1 MEESGY
7 NPIIQSTTGDSHG
20 NCYANNSSSLP
31 TSMIEL
37 MKHETVY
44 YIDNPIIIDQCPSP
58 K

>member
-20 NCYANNSSSLP
+20 NCYDNNSSSLP
-31 TSMIEL
+31 TSIIEL
-37 MKHETVY
+37 MKHESVY
-44 YIDNPIIIDQCPSP
+44 YSNNQTIIDPCPST